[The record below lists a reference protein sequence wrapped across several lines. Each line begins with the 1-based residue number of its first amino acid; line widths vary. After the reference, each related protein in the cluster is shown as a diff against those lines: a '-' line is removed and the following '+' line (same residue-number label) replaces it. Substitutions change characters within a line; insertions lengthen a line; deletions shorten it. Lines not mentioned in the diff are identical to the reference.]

1 MSKWSHVEKA
11 LVVLGLI
18 GIDVWLVSNAEK
30 AIYQAWEGWVFD
42 QQLQGRSGDMSA
54 FLSQKEAQ
62 FGHWLGIEG
71 HQPAVSAPR
80 APAPPTVRAPETA
93 NNAPQTPKP
102 VEPVGNAVIGRLS
115 IPRLRLTAI
124 IREGVGED
132 TLRVALGH
140 IPATALPGQTG
151 NVGIAGHRDTLFRAL
166 RRIHKNDV
174 ISLQTLGGTYTYRV
188 QATKIVGPR
197 EVSVLDS
204 TSSPELT
211 LVTCYPFYYVGSA
224 PERFI
229 VKARQEPA
237 RS

>member
-1 MSKWSHVEKA
+1 MSNWIRVEKA
-11 LVVLGLI
+11 LVLLGLI
-18 GIDVWLVSNAEK
+18 GIDLWLLSNAEN
-30 AIYQAWEGWVFD
+30 AIYQAWQGWAFN
-42 QQLQGRSGDMSA
+42 QELQGRPADISA

-62 FGHWLGIEG
+62 IGHWLGIKE
-71 HQPAVSAPR
+71 HEPSTPAASTPR
-80 APAPPTVRAPETA
+80 SPAPKAPEFA
-93 NNAPQTPKP
+93 RRPQPP
-102 VEPVGNAVIGRLS
+102 GNAVIGRLT
-115 IPRLRLTAI
+115 IPRLQVSAMV
-124 IREGVGED
+124 REGVGED

-174 ISLQTLGGTYTYRV
+174 ILVQTLAGTYTYRV
-188 QATKIVGPR
+188 QTTKIVGPR
-197 EVSVLDS
+197 EVSVLDP

-229 VKARQEPA
+229 VKARRENA
-237 RS
+237 KS

>member
-1 MSKWSHVEKA
+1 MSKWSRVEKA
-11 LVVLGLI
+11 LVVLGLV
-18 GIDVWLVSNAEK
+18 GIDLWLVSNAEK
-30 AIYQAWEGWVFD
+30 AIYQAWDGWVFD
-42 QQLQGRSGDMSA
+42 QQLQGRPADVSH

-62 FGHWLGIEG
+62 FGHWLGIEE
-71 HQPAVSAPR
+71 HEAATSVPR
-80 APAPPTVRAPETA
+80 APAPPAVKAPETA
-93 NNAPQTPKP
+93 NKAPESAQP
-102 VEPVGNAVIGRLS
+102 VEPPGNAVIGRLT
-115 IPRLRLTAI
+115 IPRLRLSAM

-140 IPATALPGQTG
+140 IPTTALPGRTG

-188 QATKIVGPR
+188 LATKIVGPR

-237 RS
+237 KS